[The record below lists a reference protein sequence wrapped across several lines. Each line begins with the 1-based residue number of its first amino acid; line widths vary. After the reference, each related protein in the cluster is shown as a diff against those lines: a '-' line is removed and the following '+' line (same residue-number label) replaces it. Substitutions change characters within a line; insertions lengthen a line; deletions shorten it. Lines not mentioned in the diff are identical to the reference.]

1 VNQKRKDDENRNNYP
16 RDERS
21 LRPGSKHVIREKAS
35 NEKEL
40 SHRWPGASF
49 AAKFSVEVVGKLN
62 IGTVSGWLHRF
73 G

>member
-1 VNQKRKDDENRNNYP
+1 VNQKRKDDENRNNYL

-40 SHRWPGASF
+40 SHRWLERALLPS
-49 AAKFSVEVVGKLN
+49 SVLKSSE
-62 IGTVSGWLHRF
+62 S
-73 G
+73 